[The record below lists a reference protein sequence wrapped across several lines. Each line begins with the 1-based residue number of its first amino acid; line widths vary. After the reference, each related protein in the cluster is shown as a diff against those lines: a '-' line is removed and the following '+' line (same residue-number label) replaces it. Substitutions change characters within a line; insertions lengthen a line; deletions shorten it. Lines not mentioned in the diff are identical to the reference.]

1 MASSA
6 STSRGEDALVETVR
20 EIEEEII
27 FGRLRPRERL
37 IEDDLIAR
45 LSRSRHV
52 IRAALE
58 RLDTMGIVRRERNR
72 GAVVRDFSAREVEEI
87 YDMRALLHR
96 RACELIPLPATRDL
110 VDCLRDLQ
118 IRHARAVDR
127 GDLREVYYL
136 NNEFHDVFFD
146 SCGNKLLADA
156 IRQYAWL
163 AHAIRSYRMADP
175 VMLQQAAREHAEI
188 VDALAAGEREELI
201 RLADRHIEPSK
212 KAYLQQE
219 NQVSSISGL
228 HRA

>member
-1 MASSA
+1 M
-6 STSRGEDALVETVR
+6 
-20 EIEEEII
+20 
-27 FGRLRPRERL
+27 
-37 IEDDLIAR
+37 
-45 LSRSRHV
+45 
-52 IRAALE
+52 
-58 RLDTMGIVRRERNR
+58 
-72 GAVVRDFSAREVEEI
+72 
-87 YDMRALLHR
+87 
-96 RACELIPLPATRDL
+96 
-110 VDCLRDLQ
+110 
-118 IRHARAVDR
+118 
-127 GDLREVYYL
+127 YYL